1 MAGACGSPPQQPH
14 MLLCMPQ
21 GGPPQAGGQMGSPQD
36 MRSRG
41 ADIDAKFSRAKT
53 VTSRV
58 PDTQQGSCFSTTAK
72 SPCPSEGQA
81 LYGQDAHY
89 NGPAPNYTD
98 NANGAITDNL
108 TGLLWEKAHHA
119 KRIGYGEAK
128 SACRALTLGGRS
140 DWRLPTIKELF
151 SLADFRGSQKRHF
164 FIDDVFDFA
173 APDASVLQGDRFA
186 STHSTQMMGQ
196 TWSSTIYTGVHYGRP
211 GVEAAFFYNFLD
223 GHIKQAPT
231 RGKNSLF
238 YRCVSGPEWG
248 ANDFQNNGDGT
259 VSDRALGLTWQQS
272 DDGQTRDW
280 VNALDYC
287 ESLTLAGHN
296 DWRLPNVKELQS
308 IVDYTKN
315 DPALDQRYLKQS
327 DKKAWYWSST
337 THGDNISMA
346 SYVCFG
352 KCVSSQGVDTHG
364 AGAQRS
370 DPKTGDPNR
379 WTSLGGQQD
388 EVRIYNAVRCVR

>member
-1 MAGACGSPPQQPH
+1 MRPPNMQ
-14 MLLCMPQ
+14 
-21 GGPPQAGGQMGSPQD
+21 
-36 MRSRG
+36 SRG
-41 ADIDAKFSRAKT
+41 ADIAAKFSGAKT

-72 SPCPSEGQA
+72 TPCPTEGQG

-89 NGPAPNYTD
+89 HGAVPSYTD
-98 NANGAITDNL
+98 NADGTVTDTV

-119 KRIGYGEAK
+119 KRIGYGEAQ
-128 SACRALTLGGRS
+128 SACRNLTLGGRA
-140 DWRLPTIKELF
+140 DWRLPNIKELF
-151 SLADFRGSQKRHF
+151 SLADFRGSQKRRF
-164 FIDDVFDFA
+164 FIDEMFEFSE
-173 APDASVLQGDRFA
+173 PDASVLEGDRFA

-231 RGKNSLF
+231 RGKNGLF

-248 ANDFQNNGDGT
+248 ENDFRDNGDGT
-259 VSDRALGLTWQQS
+259 VTDRTVGLTWQQS

-280 VNALDYC
+280 GKALGYC
-287 ESLTLAGHN
+287 ESLTLAGHD
-296 DWRLPNVKELQS
+296 DWRLPNVKELQF

-327 DKKAWYWSST
+327 DKKAWFWSST

-352 KCVSSQGVDTHG
+352 KCVSSQGIDTHG

-370 DPKTGDPNR
+370 DPKTGDANR
-379 WTSLGGQQD
+379 WASLGGQQD
-388 EVRIYNAVRCVR
+388 EVRIDNAVRCVR